1 MVSWRLCCY
10 LETNWLNGM
19 AASWRCR
26 FSSRMSHS
34 LMMRPFDCSIKVSC
48 MVTIFST
55 GDFMFG
61 GANCL
66 CRLRLL
72 APALSW
78 LSRIDSYIRQKLF
91 GAVDILDIDSHS

>member
-19 AASWRCR
+19 AASWRCK

-48 MVTIFST
+48 MVAIFRTETSCL
-55 GDFMFG
+55 G
-61 GANCL
+61 GASCL
-66 CRLRLL
+66 CSLRLL
-72 APALSW
+72 ASSLPW
-78 LSRIDSYIRQKLF
+78 LSEIDSYIRQDRL
-91 GAVDILDIDSHS
+91 VL